1 VEVGRGREE
10 MRKGNDEL
18 LRKHF
23 QALTWVRVSLSLK
36 RASDQIVPMHQNSL
50 ILHMGTSERL

>member
-1 VEVGRGREE
+1 MENGRVKEGVEVGRGREE

-23 QALTWVRVSLSLK
+23 QALTLVRVSLKGIRPNCSH
-36 RASDQIVPMHQNSL
+36 AP
-50 ILHMGTSERL
+50 E